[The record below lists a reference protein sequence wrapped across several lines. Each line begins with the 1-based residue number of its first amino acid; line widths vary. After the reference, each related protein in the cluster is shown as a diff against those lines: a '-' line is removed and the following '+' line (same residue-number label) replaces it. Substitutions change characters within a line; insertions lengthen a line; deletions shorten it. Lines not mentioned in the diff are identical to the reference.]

1 MKKFISTLTIL
12 SCFLLA
18 ACEDKV
24 YDVSYYTEHLEQA
37 QDVVEKMQQRD
48 MSGQNC
54 ENAREAIQKEQSGK
68 AFKNMMQ

>member
-1 MKKFISTLTIL
+1 M

-24 YDVSYYTEHLEQA
+24 YDVSYYAEHLEQA
-37 QDVVEKMQQRD
+37 QDVVEKCSKGD

-54 ENAREAIQKEQSGK
+54 ENAREAIQKSNRVK
-68 AFKNMMQ
+68 HLKI

>member
-37 QDVVEKMQQRD
+37 QD
-48 MSGQNC
+48 
-54 ENAREAIQKEQSGK
+54 
-68 AFKNMMQ
+68 

>member
-24 YDVSYYTEHLEQA
+24 YDVSYYAEHLEQA
-37 QDVVEKMQQRD
+37 QDVVEKCSKGICLVKTAKMRV
-48 MSGQNC
+48 
-54 ENAREAIQKEQSGK
+54 KP
-68 AFKNMMQ
+68 FKKSNRVKHLKI

>member
-24 YDVSYYTEHLEQA
+24 YDVSYYAEHLEQA
-37 QDVVEKMQQRD
+37 QDVVEKMQQRGYVW
-48 MSGQNC
+48 SKLRKC
-54 ENAREAIQKEQSGK
+54 A
-68 AFKNMMQ
+68 

>member
-37 QDVVEKMQQRD
+37 QDVVEKCSKGD
-48 MSGQNC
+48 MSGQNY

>member
-37 QDVVEKMQQRD
+37 QDVVEKCSKGD

-54 ENAREAIQKEQSGK
+54 ENARGAIQKEQSGK

>member
-24 YDVSYYTEHLEQA
+24 YEVSYYTEHLEQA
-37 QDVVEKMQQRD
+37 QDVVEKCSKGD